1 MHHMPYSSI
10 GHVMHTDLVATGQY
24 SGDNV
29 FMHHMPHTKKYQVTE
44 RGYYREY
51 QMACWMLKQSLT
63 IFSMVHIKSTH
74 GELK

>member
-1 MHHMPYSSI
+1 MKNSTTLSPLYCPVATVFIRHMPYSSI
-10 GHVMHTDLVATGQY
+10 GHVMYTDLVATGQY

-51 QMACWMLKQSLT
+51 QMAR
-63 IFSMVHIKSTH
+63 
-74 GELK
+74 

>member
-1 MHHMPYSSI
+1 MRDMPYSSI
-10 GHVMHTDLVATGQY
+10 GHVMFTDLGATGQY

-51 QMACWMLKQSLT
+51 QMAC
-63 IFSMVHIKSTH
+63 
-74 GELK
+74 